1 MHLELI
7 LELSLDTLSVGFDVV
22 SVSEG
27 EEVVGLLLLLNGIL
41 LMLQGLVLLLLVIE
55 VQELLLH

>member
-1 MHLELI
+1 MHLQLI
-7 LELSLDTLSVGFDVV
+7 LELSLDALSIGFDVV
-22 SVSEG
+22 SVGEG
-27 EEVVGLLLLLNGIL
+27 EEVVRLLLLLNGIL